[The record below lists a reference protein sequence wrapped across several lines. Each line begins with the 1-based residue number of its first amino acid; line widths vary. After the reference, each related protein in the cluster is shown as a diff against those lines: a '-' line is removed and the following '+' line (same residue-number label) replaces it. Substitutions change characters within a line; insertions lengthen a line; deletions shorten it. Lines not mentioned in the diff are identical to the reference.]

1 MTSKVA
7 VVRCQSYEEVQIA
20 EALDRVF
27 KEINL
32 AEIVKPGDLVLLK
45 PNLLA
50 PRKPEA
56 AVTTHPAVVR
66 EAAKRVLALGAR
78 VMVGDS
84 SGGLVGGHYP
94 TERSLRVSG
103 MARVCE
109 ELGIE
114 KVNFDTAGSTRIP
127 VAGRFLTE
135 LEIARPVLEADVIIN
150 LPKLKTH
157 SATLYTGAVK
167 NMFGSV
173 PGSRKAD
180 YHSQAPSARE
190 FSNLLVDIIQRLAPR
205 LTIVDGVV
213 GMEGNG
219 PGVGSPVDIG
229 LIVAG
234 VNPVLVDAVCCRAI
248 GLEPRRVRYL
258 EEAER
263 RRLCPSLSSYAL
275 VGDKVDFPVVKDFRF
290 PVNLWFELN
299 PPGITRYVMRR
310 LKYLPFC
317 DADKCTGCNICRDS
331 CPVQA
336 ITAKTGGEGVTVDRD
351 KCIQCLCCQELC
363 PQGAFEIKASSW
375 LGALAM
381 KIMEAMNGNGPLE

>member
-66 EAAKRVLALGAR
+66 EVAKRVLALGAR

-103 MARVCE
+103 MTRVCE

-190 FSNLLVDIIQRLAPR
+190 FSNLLVDIIQRLAP
-205 LTIVDGVV
+205 G
-213 GMEGNG
+213 
-219 PGVGSPVDIG
+219 
-229 LIVAG
+229 
-234 VNPVLVDAVCCRAI
+234 
-248 GLEPRRVRYL
+248 
-258 EEAER
+258 
-263 RRLCPSLSSYAL
+263 
-275 VGDKVDFPVVKDFRF
+275 
-290 PVNLWFELN
+290 
-299 PPGITRYVMRR
+299 
-310 LKYLPFC
+310 
-317 DADKCTGCNICRDS
+317 
-331 CPVQA
+331 
-336 ITAKTGGEGVTVDRD
+336 
-351 KCIQCLCCQELC
+351 
-363 PQGAFEIKASSW
+363 
-375 LGALAM
+375 
-381 KIMEAMNGNGPLE
+381 

>member
-7 VVRCQSYEEVQIA
+7 VARCQSYEEAQIA

-32 AEIVKPGDLVLLK
+32 AEIVKPGNLVLLK

-50 PRKPEA
+50 PRKPET

-66 EAAKRVLALGAR
+66 EVAKRVLALGAE

-84 SGGLVGGHYP
+84 SGGVVGGRFP

-103 MARVCE
+103 MTRVCE
-109 ELGIE
+109 ELGI
-114 KVNFDTAGSTRIP
+114 KAVNFDTAGSRRIP
-127 VAGRFLTE
+127 IDGSFLKE
-135 LEIARPVLEADVIIN
+135 LEVARPVLEADVIIN

-167 NMFGSV
+167 NMFGAV

-180 YHSQAPSARE
+180 YHSQAPSARD
-190 FSNLLVDIIQRLAPR
+190 FSNLLVDIIQSLAPR

-219 PGVGSPVDIG
+219 PGVGTPVDIG

-234 VNPVLVDAVCCRAI
+234 INPVLVDAVCCQAI
-248 GLEPRRVRYL
+248 GLDPRRVRYL

-263 RRLCPSLSSYAL
+263 RGLCSSLSGYAL
-275 VGDKVDFPVVKDFRF
+275 VGDQVDFPVVNDFRF

-299 PPGITRYVMRR
+299 PPGLTRYVMRR
-310 LKYLPFC
+310 LKHLPFC

-336 ITAKTGGEGVTVDRD
+336 ITPKAGGEGVTVDRE

-381 KIMEAMNGNGPLE
+381 KIMEAINGNGPSE

>member
-27 KEINL
+27 KEINM
-32 AEIVKPGDLVLLK
+32 AEIVNPCDLVLLK

-66 EAAKRVLALGAR
+66 EVAKRVLALGAR

-84 SGGLVGGHYP
+84 SGGWWGHYLP
-94 TERSLRVSG
+94 ALVRVSG
-103 MARVCE
+103 MTRVCE

-190 FSNLLVDIIQRLAPR
+190 FSNLLVDIIQRLAPPADHR
-205 LTIVDGVV
+205 RWRGRDE
-213 GMEGNG
+213 GMA
-219 PGVGSPVDIG
+219 GVGSPVDIG

-234 VNPVLVDAVCCRAI
+234 STRFWWTPSAA
-248 GLEPRRVRYL
+248 GLSVWNRDRCGIWKRRKKKAL
-258 EEAER
+258 
-263 RRLCPSLSSYAL
+263 PSLS
-275 VGDKVDFPVVKDFRF
+275 G
-290 PVNLWFELN
+290 
-299 PPGITRYVMRR
+299 
-310 LKYLPFC
+310 
-317 DADKCTGCNICRDS
+317 
-331 CPVQA
+331 
-336 ITAKTGGEGVTVDRD
+336 
-351 KCIQCLCCQELC
+351 
-363 PQGAFEIKASSW
+363 
-375 LGALAM
+375 
-381 KIMEAMNGNGPLE
+381 

>member
-1 MTSKVA
+1 MTSKV
-7 VVRCQSYEEVQIA
+7 VVARCESYEENQVA
-20 EALDRVF
+20 MALDKVF
-27 KEINL
+27 ENINL
-32 AEIVKPGDLVLLK
+32 ADIVKPGDLVLLK

-66 EAAKRVLALGAR
+66 EVARRVLALGAR

-94 TERSLRVSG
+94 TERSLRISG
-103 MARVCE
+103 ISGVCE
-109 ELGIE
+109 ELGIAA
-114 KVNFDTAGSTRIP
+114 VNFDTAGSTRIP
-127 VAGRFLTE
+127 VAGRYLTE
-135 LEIARPVLEADVIIN
+135 LEVARPVVEADVIIN

-180 YHSQAPSARE
+180 YHSQAPSARD
-190 FSNLLVDIIQRLAPR
+190 FSRLLVDIIQRLTPQ
-205 LTIVDGVV
+205 LSIVDGIV

-219 PGVGSPVDIG
+219 PGVGSPVNIG
-229 LIVAG
+229 LIIAG
-234 VNPVLVDAVCCRAI
+234 VNPALVDAVCCWAI
-248 GLEPRRVRYL
+248 GLDPRRVRYL
-258 EEAER
+258 EEAEFR
-263 RRLCPSLSSYAL
+263 GMCSSLSSYSLA
-275 VGDKVDFPVVKDFRF
+275 GDKLSFPVTAKFKF
-290 PVNLWFELN
+290 PTNLWFELN
-299 PPGITRYVMRR
+299 PPGITRFVMQR

-317 DADKCTGCNICRDS
+317 DASKCTGCNICRDS

-336 ITAKTGGEGVTVDRD
+336 ITSEKGAKGVAVDRN

-381 KIMEAMNGNGPLE
+381 KIMEGLNANRPLD

>member
-66 EAAKRVLALGAR
+66 EVAKRVLALGAR

-103 MARVCE
+103 MTRVCE

-135 LEIARPVLEADVIIN
+135 LEIARPVLEAGVIIN
-150 LPKLKTH
+150 LAKLKTD
-157 SATLYTGAVK
+157 SAHIKTGAGK
-167 NMFGSV
+167 KMFG
-173 PGSRKAD
+173 
-180 YHSQAPSARE
+180 
-190 FSNLLVDIIQRLAPR
+190 
-205 LTIVDGVV
+205 
-213 GMEGNG
+213 
-219 PGVGSPVDIG
+219 
-229 LIVAG
+229 
-234 VNPVLVDAVCCRAI
+234 
-248 GLEPRRVRYL
+248 
-258 EEAER
+258 
-263 RRLCPSLSSYAL
+263 
-275 VGDKVDFPVVKDFRF
+275 
-290 PVNLWFELN
+290 
-299 PPGITRYVMRR
+299 
-310 LKYLPFC
+310 
-317 DADKCTGCNICRDS
+317 
-331 CPVQA
+331 
-336 ITAKTGGEGVTVDRD
+336 
-351 KCIQCLCCQELC
+351 
-363 PQGAFEIKASSW
+363 
-375 LGALAM
+375 
-381 KIMEAMNGNGPLE
+381 